1 MNIKEVNNMNQPFR
15 KILVAY
21 DGSEHA
27 RKALDVAIKLAV
39 VTGAE
44 LHSISVEE
52 DLPKYVA
59 TVGEFEEVKRQRDAY
74 FEQLTTE
81 AQEMAWTYGVKLHTH
96 VQAGHEV
103 ETIVRFCQDGEFDLL
118 VIGFM
123 GHSRIFER
131 VWGSTSQ
138 SLTRLAPCSV
148 LVVK

>member
-1 MNIKEVNNMNQPFR
+1 MNQPFR

-27 RKALDVAIKLAV
+27 RKALDVAIKLAA

-59 TVGEFEEVKRQRDAY
+59 TVGEFEEVKKQRDAY

-81 AQEMAWTYGVKLHTH
+81 AREIAQIHGVELYTH

-103 ETIVRFCQDGEFDLL
+103 ETIVSFCQNGGFDLL

>member
-1 MNIKEVNNMNQPFR
+1 MSQPFR

-27 RKALDVAIKLAV
+27 RKALETAIQLAA

-74 FEQLTTE
+74 FEQLTSE
-81 AQEMAWTYGVKLHTH
+81 AKAMAWIHGVRSHTH
-96 VQAGHEV
+96 VKAGHEV
-103 ETIVRFCQDGEFDLL
+103 ETIVRFCQEGDFDLL

>member
-1 MNIKEVNNMNQPFR
+1 MSQPFR

-27 RKALDVAIKLAV
+27 RKALEIAIQLAA

-74 FEQLTTE
+74 FEQLTAE
-81 AQEMAWTYGVKLHTH
+81 ARAMAWTHGVRLHTH
-96 VQAGHEV
+96 VKAGHEV
-103 ETIVRFCQDGEFDLL
+103 ETIIRFCKEGDFDLL

>member
-1 MNIKEVNNMNQPFR
+1 MNQPFR

-27 RKALDVAIKLAV
+27 RKALELAIRLAAV
-39 VTGAE
+39 MGAE

-59 TVGEFEEVKRQRDAY
+59 TVGEFEEVKRRRDAY
-74 FEQLTTE
+74 FEQLTNE
-81 AQEMAWTYGVKLHTH
+81 AKTLAWMHGVELQTH
-96 VQAGHEV
+96 VKAGHEV
-103 ETIVRFCQDGEFDLL
+103 ETIVRFCQEGGFDLL

>member
-1 MNIKEVNNMNQPFR
+1 MNQPFR

-81 AQEMAWTYGVKLHTH
+81 AQEMAWTYGVKLH
-96 VQAGHEV
+96 
-103 ETIVRFCQDGEFDLL
+103 
-118 VIGFM
+118 
-123 GHSRIFER
+123 
-131 VWGSTSQ
+131 
-138 SLTRLAPCSV
+138 
-148 LVVK
+148 

>member
-1 MNIKEVNNMNQPFR
+1 MSQPFR

-27 RKALDVAIKLAV
+27 RKALETAIQLAA

-74 FEQLTTE
+74 FEQLTSE
-81 AQEMAWTYGVKLHTH
+81 AKAMAWMHGVRLHTH
-96 VQAGHEV
+96 VKAGHEV
-103 ETIVRFCQDGEFDLL
+103 ETIVRFCQEGDFDLL

>member
-1 MNIKEVNNMNQPFR
+1 MTASPFQ

-27 RKALDVAIKLAV
+27 RKALQIAIQLAAA
-39 VTGAE
+39 TGAE

-59 TVGEFEEVKRQRDAY
+59 TVGEFEEVKRKRDEY

-81 AQEMAWTYGVKLHTH
+81 ARAMAWEQGISLQTH
-96 VQAGHEV
+96 VRAGHEV
-103 ETIVRFCQDGEFDLL
+103 ETIIRFCQEGGFDLL

-138 SLTRLAPCSV
+138 TLTRLAPCSV

>member
-1 MNIKEVNNMNQPFR
+1 MSQPFS

-27 RKALDVAIKLAV
+27 RKALELAIRLAAA
-39 VTGAE
+39 TGAE

-74 FEQLTTE
+74 FEQLTDE
-81 AQEMAWTYGVKLHTH
+81 AKLLAWMHGIELQTH
-96 VQAGHEV
+96 VRAGHEV
-103 ETIVRFCQDGEFDLL
+103 ETIIRFCQEGEFDLL

-123 GHSRIFER
+123 GHSRIFKR